1 MYKTAGTNQ
10 SGTWTNDWTVPC
22 TASVGK
28 YRATVQLLD
37 AAGNATAWSDLPNF
51 WVTPSTAAPA
61 PKITQTITFPVVA
74 NRYFNDS
81 GSALLATATS
91 GLAIMYS
98 NSTPKICQILSLGA
112 GKYSVQPIYPLTGSE
127 TVTCTIVAAQPGD
140 AKYAS
145 AANVERSFTMSKQ
158 PSLINV
164 KAPTNV
170 SLNGDFIYGSVAT
183 SAGRAGGSLDTL
195 GVAALTPLV
204 CSVSDVFNTFD
215 IGTRATLRARANGTC
230 SIKYIF
236 AGDTSL
242 LGSEK
247 IWSFNISGIT
257 APAPGSATPQ
267 TITFPAIADREYGP
281 AAPLAAK
288 ATSGL
293 EITYTSLTPSVC
305 YILFPTQG
313 AVVQSVTPKPAAD
326 TALCTVQAKQLGDD
340 RYSAAAPVTQSF
352 NWRKA
357 AMKVTLTG
365 PTSMPA
371 AGPYVFVAST
381 LFVQTSMNSGLK
393 SLGHLLTV
401 TSNTPTICRVDS
413 NALWDRTGG
422 IVNRTQI
429 TALTNGACSLT
440 WYFAGTADRAT
451 TSTTWTGTASG
462 FPVATSTFIELQSLQ
477 KVIAAAGNIMSLKG
491 LDGGRVIV
499 NAFVKTPDPK
509 LMGSSQLALNDSVSV
524 TSLTPTICVV
534 DGRTLNM
541 GSTNPYTGVTIKPLA
556 KGTCTIRFSYAGDA
570 GMLRGASSV
579 DWSATVG

>member
-1 MYKTAGTNQ
+1 
-10 SGTWTNDWTVPC
+10 VP
-22 TASVGK
+22 
-28 YRATVQLLD
+28 
-37 AAGNATAWSDLPNF
+37 
-51 WVTPSTAAPA
+51 TPT
-61 PKITQTITFPVVA
+61 PKLAQTITFPAVA
-74 NRYFNDS
+74 NRYFNDV
-81 GSALLATATS
+81 GSALLATSTS

-98 NSTPKICQILSLGA
+98 NSTPKICQVLDLGA
-112 GKYSVQPIYPLTGSE
+112 GKYSVQPIYPLSGAD

-145 AANVERSFTMSKQ
+145 ATNVERSFTMSKQ
-158 PSLINV
+158 PSLINI
-164 KAPTNV
+164 KAPTNITV
-170 SLNGDFIYGSVAT
+170 TGDFIYGSVGT
-183 SAGRAGGSLDTL
+183 SAGRAGGSLATL
-195 GVAALTPLV
+195 GVTPLTPLV
-204 CSVSDVFNTFD
+204 CSVNDVFNTFD
-215 IGTRATLRARANGTC
+215 IGTRATLRARTNGVC
-230 SIKYIF
+230 SVKYTF
-236 AGDTSL
+236 TGDTSL
-242 LGSEK
+242 IASEK
-247 IWSFNISGIT
+247 VFSFTISGIT

-281 AAPLAAK
+281 GVILGAK
-288 ATSGL
+288 ASSGL

-313 AVVQSVTPKPAAD
+313 AAVQSVTPKPAGD
-326 TALCTVQAKQLGDD
+326 TALCTVRASQIGDD

-357 AMKVTLTG
+357 AMKITLTG

-381 LFVQTSMNSGLK
+381 LYVQSSMNSGLL

-422 IVNRTQI
+422 IVNKTQV
-429 TALTNGACSLT
+429 TALTNGTCSLT

-477 KVIAAAGNIMSLKG
+477 KVIAAAGNTMSLKG
-491 LDGGRVIV
+491 LDGGRVVV

-509 LMGSSQLALNDSVSV
+509 LMGVGQLALNDSVSV

-534 DGRTLNM
+534 DGRTLSM
-541 GSTNPYTGVTIKPLA
+541 GSTNPYTGATIKPLA

-570 GMLRGASSV
+570 GMKRTASSV